1 MWVPSPAGRLHA
13 EVAGDGPIV
22 VLQHGVC
29 GDIGQPQ
36 EVFPHGRGFA
46 IAALNCRGHGDS
58 PVGNLAALT
67 IAHFTDDLAQMIDL
81 LPSVP
86 VAVGGISMGAAMALR
101 LALTRP
107 DLVRALILSRPAWV
121 VSDAPVTMQ
130 ANALAGRML
139 DQGLAAFEA
148 TDIARRLAVEAP
160 DNLASLRGFFGRVP
174 QDVTA
179 ALLTRIAAD
188 GPGVTQADLGRL
200 RVPTLVLGSAED
212 YIHPMAYAEALA
224 GLIPGARLI
233 EVPPK
238 GRDRAAHVAACQNAI
253 LEFVEGLT
261 HAEA

>member
-1 MWVPSPAGRLHA
+1 M
-13 EVAGDGPIV
+13 
-22 VLQHGVC
+22 
-29 GDIGQPQ
+29 
-36 EVFPHGRGFA
+36 
-46 IAALNCRGHGDS
+46 
-58 PVGNLAALT
+58 
-67 IAHFTDDLAQMIDL
+67 
-81 LPSVP
+81 
-86 VAVGGISMGAAMALR
+86 
-101 LALTRP
+101 
-107 DLVRALILSRPAWV
+107 
-121 VSDAPVTMQ
+121 TMQ

-148 TDIARRLAVEAP
+148 TDIARRLAVGAP

-188 GPGVTQADLGRL
+188 GPGVTEADLGRL